1 MSDWESLAELI
12 SACCSGVSSMRFGYP
27 SRELYGAAYSSSS
40 AVLAQ
45 NGCEFRRGHLA
56 TAATLSLRRREDYI
70 QSAGKS
76 AMAINVLWNKRDGPG
91 GSARRL
97 HHNLPFYSGVYGG
110 ETGSTC
116 VVKA

>member
-1 MSDWESLAELI
+1 MGILDVNSVMNKH
-12 SACCSGVSSMRFGYP
+12 CSG
-27 SRELYGAAYSSSS
+27 S

-45 NGCEFRRGHLA
+45 NGCKIRRGHLA
-56 TAATLSLRRREDYI
+56 TAATLSLRRIEDYI
-70 QSAGKS
+70 RMAGRP
-76 AMAINVLWNKRDGPG
+76 AMAINVLWNKRNGPG

-97 HHNLPFYSGVYGG
+97 HHKVFADSTVYGG